1 MLAIFLYLIVISLL
15 MWIMNKK
22 LLLHYSQTYK
32 KWISIAFIFK
42 IIATIG
48 MWYIYTYYYTNH
60 AVNDIYKYYKDGEI
74 IHSLLKENTSDF
86 IRLIKGQEIY
96 NPQSLLKIK
105 ELKYWVKINSYG
117 IYNDNQT
124 IILLNSLLLFLT
136 NGNMIV
142 QSLYFSTL
150 AFIAT
155 LFLFHS
161 FAFYFNEK
169 KKYLF
174 GILFFTP
181 SLLLW
186 TSGLFKETLIWISL
200 SLVIVNI
207 NLLINNNKTWVH
219 FFTLPV
225 SCFLLLISKAY
236 YAAFIL
242 PTIGCILVFLVLKS
256 LPIKTIF
263 RSVYLL
269 LFSFFLYWSIFHN
282 PVVYNYEGKNDKE
295 QLEEYKKVTSKSYER
310 NVLGNDLNI
319 LEMLRFKQADY
330 KYEARV
336 EKAKSII
343 KIKKIDGKLLNLFAC
358 IPFGLLN
365 AITRPSLI
373 DINSPFITLPAI
385 ENTILLILIFTA
397 LRFRDELSFNQQ
409 PIELLLRYF
418 TISLLIFIG
427 ILVPVLGNLVRYR
440 APILPLILIL
450 LLFHTNVNQLF
461 HYLRKFK

>member
-1 MLAIFLYLIVISLL
+1 MI
-15 MWIMNKK
+15 WIMNKK
-22 LLLHYSQTYK
+22 QLFPYSVSYK

-42 IIATIG
+42 VIATIG

-74 IHSLLKENTSDF
+74 IHSLLKENFSDF
-86 IRLIKGQEIY
+86 IKLIRGQEIY

-124 IILLNSLLLFLT
+124 IILLNSLLLFLS
-136 NGNMIV
+136 NGNMII
-142 QSLYFSTL
+142 QSLYFSTI
-150 AFIAT
+150 AFFAT
-155 LFLFHS
+155 LLLFNS
-161 FAFYFNEK
+161 FVVYFDEK

-181 SLLLW
+181 SILLW

-200 SLVIVNI
+200 SLVIINI
-207 NLLINNNKTWVH
+207 NTLIIKNKTWVYL
-219 FFTLPV
+219 FTLPL
-225 SCFLLLISKAY
+225 SCLLLLISKAY

-242 PTIGCILVFLVLKS
+242 PTIGCILIFLTLKS

-269 LFSFFLYWSIFHN
+269 LFSLFLYWSVFHN
-282 PVVYNYEGKNDKE
+282 PVIYDYEGKNEKE
-295 QLEEYKKVTSKSYER
+295 QIEEYKKVTSKSYER

-330 KYEARV
+330 KYEARI

-343 KIKKIDGKLLNLFAC
+343 KIKKIDGKLSNLFAC
-358 IPFGLLN
+358 IPFGLIN
-365 AITRPSLI
+365 AITRPSLV
-373 DINSPFITLPAI
+373 DINSAFIALPAI
-385 ENTILLILIFTA
+385 ENTILLVLIFA
-397 LRFRDELSFNQQ
+397 AFRFRCQLSIEQK

-418 TISLLIFIG
+418 TVSLLIFIG

-440 APILPLILIL
+440 APIFPLILVL
-450 LLFHTNVNQLF
+450 LLFHTNINQLF
-461 HYLRKFK
+461 SYLRKFK